1 MTRRMRAAKE
11 PVRIGVVGKYVE
23 LHDAYMSVKEAL
35 FHAASALDH
44 KLEIV
49 WIDSGDLEK
58 DESWEALE
66 SVHGIVVP
74 GGFGYRGVEGMV
86 LAGRYAR
93 ENKVPYLGLC
103 LGMQTMCIEFA
114 RDVLG
119 LEDANSGEFETDSEN
134 LVIDMMLEQR
144 SITDMGGTMRLG
156 VYPCRV
162 GGRLG
167 CAARLRQRRR
177 KFRSAI
183 AIALSLTTST
193 ARRFEENGMRF
204 SGLSPNGQLV
214 EIAEIADH
222 PFMVGTQFHPEF
234 LSRPN
239 APHPLFLA
247 FIKAAIQPQ
256 PQHAWSRSTPIP
268 PKRRNKSMSTAS
280 FIQALPKVEL
290 NVQLEG
296 RDSAA
301 NADDD
306 RRAERDFR
314 NTQALS
320 TIGST

>member
-1 MTRRMRAAKE
+1 LGDYIVEQLKLNTLKPDLEGWRKMTRRMRAAKD
-11 PVRIGVVGKYVE
+11 PVRVGVVGKYIE

-58 DESWEALE
+58 DKSWDAVESL
-66 SVHGIVVP
+66 HGIVVP

-93 ENKVPYLGLC
+93 LNKVPYLGLC

-119 LEDANSGEFETDSEN
+119 LEDANSGEFETESEN

-156 VYPCRV
+156 LYPCELQEGSV
-162 GGRLG
+162 
-167 CAARLRQRRR
+167 
-177 KFRSAI
+177 
-183 AIALSLTTST
+183 
-193 ARRFEENGMRF
+193 ARRAYGDVPEISERHRHRFEFNNTYREAFRENGMRF

-214 EIAEIADH
+214 EISEIIDH
-222 PFMVGTQFHPEF
+222 PFMLGTQFHPEF

-239 APHPLFLA
+239 APHPLFSA
-247 FIKAAIQPQ
+247 
-256 PQHAWSRSTPIP
+256 
-268 PKRRNKSMSTAS
+268 
-280 FIQALPKVEL
+280 FIQASLQPPLQKAVAL
-290 NVQLEG
+290 NSH
-296 RDSAA
+296 SAEKK
-301 NADDD
+301 D
-306 RRAERDFR
+306 E
-314 NTQALS
+314 
-320 TIGST
+320 